1 MKKRFTKAVKILLVL
16 IITFV
21 FAGCTAQLR
30 TDKKKV
36 VTNPK
41 TGQSI
46 TANVLCKPT
55 DKATL
60 KIYEKNKKILK
71 KDYKIEIKKLPE
83 CKDYKVMANGYEG
96 LWTSFFVQPLA
107 WLILKLGT
115 FVKSYG
121 LSLILVSLLIRFIL
135 FPFTRKMAMQSEL
148 LKKAQKDMQR
158 IEKKYEGKNDQE
170 SMMKKSQEM
179 SAVYKKHGINPMTSC
194 LVSFIQIP
202 LLFAF
207 FEAINR
213 TPAIFEEKFLMLQ
226 LGTTPSIGLQNG
238 NFMYL
243 LLVILIGV
251 TTYFSFK
258 MNTQDTAMNGQMK
271 SMPIIMT
278 VMIIFMGFFM
288 SSALGIYWI
297 TTNVFTIIQNIMVKR
312 SKKNGKV

>member
-1 MKKRFTKAVKILLVL
+1 MKKRFNKAVKILLVL

-115 FVKSYG
+115 FIKSYG

-148 LKKAQKDMQR
+148 LKAAQKDMQR

-243 LLVILIGV
+243 LLVVLIGT

-258 MNTQDTAMNGQMK
+258 MNAQDTAMNGQMK

-278 VMIIFMGFFM
+278 VMIVFMGFFM
-288 SSALGIYWI
+288 SSALGIYWV

-312 SKKNGKV
+312 SKKHGKV

>member
-1 MKKRFTKAVKILLVL
+1 MKKRFNKAVKILLVL

-121 LSLILVSLLIRFIL
+121 LSLVLVSLLIRFIL

-271 SMPIIMT
+271 SMPLIMT

>member
-1 MKKRFTKAVKILLVL
+1 MKKKFNKAVKILLVL

-21 FAGCTAQLR
+21 FVGCTAQLR

-46 TANVLCKPT
+46 TANILCKPT
-55 DKATL
+55 DKETL
-60 KIYEKNKKILK
+60 KIYEKNEKILK

-179 SAVYKKHGINPMTSC
+179 SAVYKKHGINPMSSC
-194 LVSFIQIP
+194 LISFIQIP

-226 LGTTPSIGLQNG
+226 LGTTPSVGLHNG
-238 NFMYL
+238 NFLYL
-243 LLVILIGV
+243 LLIILIGA

-258 MNTQDTAMNGQMK
+258 MNAQDTAMNGQMK
-271 SMPIIMT
+271 SMPVIMT

-288 SSALGIYWI
+288 SSALGIYWV

-312 SKKNGKV
+312 SKKHGKV

>member
-1 MKKRFTKAVKILLVL
+1 MKSMKKVFKILIVFLIVL
-16 IITFV
+16 TLS
-21 FAGCTAQLR
+21 GCTQPLR
-30 TDKKKV
+30 TSKKKT
-36 VTNPK
+36 VTNPS

-46 TANVLCKPT
+46 TANILCKPT
-55 DKATL
+55 DKETL

-71 KDYKIEIKKLPE
+71 KDYNIEISKLPE
-83 CKDYKVMANGYEG
+83 CKNYKVMANGYEG

-107 WLILKLGT
+107 WVILKLGV
-115 FVKSYG
+115 FIKSCG
-121 LSLILVSLLIRFIL
+121 LSLIIVSIIIRLIL

-148 LKKAQKDMQR
+148 MKKAQKDMQR

-179 SAVYKKHGINPMTSC
+179 SMVYKKHGINPMTSC

-213 TPAIFEEKFLMLQ
+213 TPAIFEEKFLFLQ
-226 LGTTPSIGLQNG
+226 LGTTPMIGMQHG
-238 NFMYL
+238 NMMYL
-243 LLVILIGV
+243 LLIILIGA

-258 MNTQDTAMNGQMK
+258 MNAQDTGMNNQMK
-271 SMPIIMT
+271 SMPIMMT
-278 VMIIFMGFFM
+278 VMIIFMGLFM

-297 TTNVFTIIQNIMVKR
+297 TTNVFTICQNIVVKR
-312 SKKNGKV
+312 SKKDHGKV